1 MPSKIASNAWID
13 PRAELDD
20 DVEVGPL
27 CVVGA
32 GAQIGA
38 GTRLVSSV
46 TIMGRVT
53 LGQDNVVYPHAVLG
67 GEPQD
72 VSYTGADTAVEIGA
86 GNVIREGVTVN
97 RGTDKEDGV
106 TRIGSHNTLM
116 AGVHVAH
123 DCVLGDHIV
132 IANSTLLG
140 GHVHIEDRASLSGG
154 VAVHHCTTIGR
165 YAFVGG
171 LSRVL
176 HDVAP
181 YLLYEGS
188 PAKPKCINI
197 VALRKNGFGE
207 SEIDSLAELHR
218 LVYRDRVDPLV
229 AQSQLKTNGVLTPAA
244 KELLGFLARQST
256 GRHGRSRDAVRRAA

>member
-1 MPSKIASNAWID
+1 MPTKIASNAWID
-13 PRAELDD
+13 PRAELDE
-20 DVEVGPL
+20 DVEIGPL

-32 GAQIGA
+32 GAKIGA
-38 GTRLVSSV
+38 GTRLISSV
-46 TIMGRVT
+46 TLMGRAT
-53 LGQDNVVYPHAVLG
+53 LGRDNVIFPHAVIG

-72 VSYTGADTAVEIGA
+72 ISYTGGETAVEIGD
-86 GNVIREGVTVN
+86 GNVIREGVTIN
-97 RGTDKEDGV
+97 RGTDKEEGV
-106 TRIGSHNTLM
+106 TRIGSNNTLM

-123 DCVLGDHIV
+123 DCLLGDHIV

-140 GHVHIEDRASLSGG
+140 GHVHVEDRASLSGG

-181 YLLYEGS
+181 YLLCEGS
-188 PAKPKCINI
+188 PAKPRCINI
-197 VALRKNGFGE
+197 VALRKNGFNE
-207 SEIDSLAELHR
+207 SEIDSLAEAHR
-218 LVYRDRVDPLV
+218 LVFRNRADAASAR
-229 AQSQLKTNGVLTPAA
+229 AQMQAAGQLSRSAC
-244 KELLGFLARQST
+244 ELFDFLDRQSS